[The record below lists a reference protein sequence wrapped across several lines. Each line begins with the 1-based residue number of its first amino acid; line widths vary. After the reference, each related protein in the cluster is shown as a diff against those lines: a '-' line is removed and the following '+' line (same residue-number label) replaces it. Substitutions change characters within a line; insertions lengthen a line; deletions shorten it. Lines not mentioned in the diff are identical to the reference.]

1 MKDNLSTRIE
11 KNSRNNFTVRVII
24 VAIAFLVVLH
34 FPKVLSFI
42 GAAFK
47 VALPFLFGLGIAY
60 IWNLLLRPMEKVF
73 FPNSKKPIVNKL
85 RRPVCVFLSLIVII
99 AIIALIF
106 YLVLPQIYKSIMVIG
121 EGIPQLAER
130 FQSWFLKVTEGFD
143 WATQIRTRVENMDI
157 NWGEY
162 ASKAWN
168 LVRTGIGGVIGSTF
182 SILNNILGVLVSAFT
197 ALIFTIYT
205 LFEKEKLKTQMQR
218 VSEAYIGEK
227 HRHQLVYFLDLL
239 DDTYSSFFKGQL
251 LDAFIIGVLLF
262 VVLLIFSMPYALTI
276 SIVVMVTALIPML
289 GAFIGGAVGFLMI
302 AAVNLQ
308 QAWIFII
315 LLVVVQQLEG
325 DLIYPRIVGN
335 SIGLPGMWVFAAV
348 IAGGAIA
355 GPLGMILCVPLA
367 ATIYK
372 VIKQDVTQRIA
383 LNDNFMEVNTEK
395 MFDNK

>member
-11 KNSRNNFTVRVII
+11 KNSRKNFTVRVII